1 MKLLDSLLLALSVA
15 LLIIGIYEIFAGNFQ
30 QNYWI
35 FMLMMICLFT
45 FGYRKA
51 QRPAE
56 SPDQPPNNTK
66 PNKKKKRS

>member
-51 QRPAE
+51 QRPVE
-56 SPDQPPNNTK
+56 NNIPTKHSP
-66 PNKKKKRS
+66 KKKKRP